1 MSSSIRKNSAQPDY
15 NETRLSGAGLLMS
28 IVSWLM
34 LDALISYVFYRSV
47 AAFVLIIPG
56 LIPWLKYKNTQ
67 YREKRKEVLKLQFR
81 EMMIAVIAGLE
92 AGYSVENAF
101 IKAYPDLCL
110 LYGSDSDM
118 CAELKLISRNLRN
131 NANLEELLSD
141 LAARSHVPEIGDFAD
156 VFSIAKRSG
165 GDLPAILRETAS
177 LIGEKIEVKR
187 EITTLISAKKMEQ
200 TIMNVV
206 PFGIIIYIDATSP
219 GFFDP
224 LYHNP
229 FGVIM
234 MSVMLTVYI
243 LAYLLASKILKIDY

>member
-1 MSSSIRKNSAQPDY
+1 MQPDY
-15 NETRLSGAGLLMS
+15 NETRPKGSELCISV
-28 IVSWLM
+28 ISWLM
-34 LDALISYVFYRSV
+34 QDAIISYVFYRSV
-47 AAFVLIIPG
+47 LAFVLVIPG
-56 LIPWLKYKNTQ
+56 IVPWLRYKTAQ
-67 YREKRKEVLKLQFR
+67 YRSSRKEKLKLQFR
-81 EMMIAVIAGLE
+81 EMMLAVTAGLE

-101 IKAYPDLCL
+101 IRAYPDMCL

-118 CAELKLISRNLRN
+118 CEELKWISRDLKN

-141 LAARSHVPEIGDFAD
+141 LASRSHVAEIRDFAD

-165 GDLPAILRETAS
+165 GDLPAILRDTAS
-177 LIGEKIEVKR
+177 LIGEKIEVRR

-200 TIMNVV
+200 TIMNIV

-234 MSVMLTVYI
+234 MSVMLTVYV
-243 LAYLLASKILKIDY
+243 LAYLLASKILKIEY